1 MPSRLINSNLRN
13 KNFFQV
19 LQNKRLQVASKETC
33 SNFKH
38 IHESNSNEIKKRNT
52 GGYNYMWVGMH
63 ASVLVLSIK
72 NCKIRVATKNQKILH
87 IRRTASR
94 KSQQEK
100 NNSTR
105 KNNSIRKHI
114 LYLYYLVKQ
123 QFQKNLYENCYQIPL
138 RENRQTSLYA

>member
-114 LYLYYLVKQ
+114 LYLKMCFLVDFIMKW
-123 QFQKNLYENCYQIPL
+123 
-138 RENRQTSLYA
+138 S